1 MGRRPCCSKEG
12 VNKGPWTAEE
22 DKMLADHIKA
32 HGEQKWSSI
41 PKQTGLN
48 RCGKSCRLRWLNYLR
63 PNIKR
68 GNITQEEEDLIIR
81 LHKLLGNRWSLI
93 AGRIP
98 GRTDNE
104 IKNYWNGHLCKKSQ
118 LEKSK
123 VAAKNMRPSD
133 EAKVEEDHRHDSK
146 VESESSEG
154 SLFSHSSTTST
165 TTEEDSSDILMD
177 FYTREITL
185 SEFLDTDFTKFSS
198 MISTDKVLMVQG
210 EGADQIQKQ
219 PQDSSSQAEAEA
231 NDEAPMNVII
241 SQEMMDNLISW
252 EDQSDSDFGYQ
263 LSAAFTDFVADEER
277 ILDFMN

>member
-1 MGRRPCCSKEG
+1 MGIRPCCSKEG

-41 PKQTGLN
+41 PKQT
-48 RCGKSCRLRWLNYLR
+48 
-63 PNIKR
+63 
-68 GNITQEEEDLIIR
+68 
-81 LHKLLGNRWSLI
+81 
-93 AGRIP
+93 
-98 GRTDNE
+98 
-104 IKNYWNGHLCKKSQ
+104 
-118 LEKSK
+118 
-123 VAAKNMRPSD
+123 AKNMRPSD
-133 EAKVEEDHRHDSK
+133 EAKVEEDHRRDSR

-165 TTEEDSSDILMD
+165 TTEEDSSHILMD

-198 MISTDKVLMVQG
+198 MISTDKVLMAQG
-210 EGADQIQKQ
+210 EGANQIQQQ